1 MVIFSKNNGLVRLFN
16 KLMSPSPKHT
26 VSIPLRS
33 AKPMDE
39 RPNWSV
45 GHVNFCREA
54 DRLRSFENWPVSF
67 MDPSQLASAGF
78 YYLNQNNDTV
88 RCAFCGVEVGCW
100 VRGDDPMFDHRM
112 WSPNCKFVKKL
123 PCGNVPLDPSN
134 ETPATTEAGIAC
146 HYLDLCAP
154 VASFSTVVPIVDDP
168 MFWKKLW
175 KSLQYQEYRSY
186 FSSWTSGYDTCGNYG
201 IEIRQQANSTN
212 SSSTSNDVPCLEKL
226 SVQMN
231 KQPDFPNYATY
242 EARMKSYRHW
252 PISLKLKPNVLTEA
266 GLFYLGRGDQV
277 MCFHCGLG
285 LKDWED
291 GDDPWVEHARWSSR
305 CNYVR
310 LIKGKEFIDEVC
322 GKEKQ
327 QPVIS
332 SEDVKNVIASHSDI
346 LSPASSRD
354 VSESS
359 QSSESSKSTVSK
371 SSTEPL
377 KSEASTSET
386 KTSED
391 RLCKICYTEEMGV
404 AFLPC
409 GHIVACVKCTPSLT
423 TCAVCR
429 TPFLATA
436 RVYLS

>member
-1 MVIFSKNNGLVRLFN
+1 
-16 KLMSPSPKHT
+16 MSPSPKHT

-134 ETPATTEAGIAC
+134 ETPATTEA
-146 HYLDLCAP
+146 
-154 VASFSTVVPIVDDP
+154 
-168 MFWKKLW
+168 
-175 KSLQYQEYRSY
+175 
-186 FSSWTSGYDTCGNYG
+186 GYDTCGNYG

-359 QSSESSKSTVSK
+359 QSSESSSKSTVSK